1 MSYPTL
7 DSAGELVLQ
16 GIGVSPGIAVG
27 EAVVLMRERSAV
39 SERIIHDKD
48 VPLEIARFEEALIKT
63 RHQIAGIQRK
73 VATALGEKHA
83 SIFDAHLLVVDD
95 RYFVEEVI
103 RDLRVKSQNVEAVL
117 SDVAGRYIEMVAQ
130 VEDDYLRERVVDV
143 RDVVRRIIKNLNGE
157 PIDRMDQLER
167 PCIAVA
173 HDFSPSDTAGMDRR
187 IVQALIT
194 DMGSATSHTA
204 IMARAL
210 EVPAVVGLRDISAQI
225 SSGETVLVDGGKGLV
240 VIRPTSGRLLAY
252 AQKAEE
258 QKLILCELET
268 LKDKPSETKDGYYVS
283 IAANIEI
290 PTEIS
295 GIRKYGAKG
304 IGLFRTEFLFLERN
318 ELPDE
323 EEQTRVYSQA
333 ADQCAPDPVI
343 IRTIDLGGD
352 KISPALKIAP
362 ENNPFLGLR
371 AIRFCLTNLT
381 VFKVQLR
388 AILRAAAGRNISI
401 LYPMIS
407 SFNEVVE
414 ANIILRECRRE
425 LLEEGFPCAEK
436 LPIGVMIEIP
446 SAALT
451 ADLIAPHVDFFSIG
465 TNDLIQY
472 TLAVDRANEKVAHLY
487 KPTHISILKLIQ
499 QVVLAGHERRI
510 PVSVCGQMAASPEL
524 VPLLIGL
531 GVNGLSISPPSVP
544 IIKEVIRNVRYSECR
559 ELAAC
564 VQRNHTAED
573 ILTQCRDLLKKTSPE
588 ILELIS

>member
-1 MSYPTL
+1 VSHPPQ
-7 DSAGELVLQ
+7 DPSGELVLQ

-27 EAVVLMRERSAV
+27 EAVVFMREGSAV
-39 SERIIHDKD
+39 SERVINDKD

-73 VATALGEKHA
+73 VATVLGEKHA

-103 RDLRVKSQNVEAVL
+103 RDLCVKHRNVESVL
-117 SDVAGRYIEMVAQ
+117 SDVAGRYIEMVAN
-130 VEDDYLRERVVDV
+130 VEDDYLRERAVDV
-143 RDVVRRIIKNLNGE
+143 RDVIRRIVKNLSGE
-157 PIDRMDQLER
+157 QMDRMDQLER
-167 PCIAVA
+167 PCIVVA

-187 IVQALIT
+187 IVHALIA

-210 EVPAVVGLRDISAQI
+210 EVPAVIGLRDISTQV
-225 SSGETVLVDGGKGLV
+225 SSSETVLVDGNKGLV

-258 QKLILCELET
+258 QKMILCELET
-268 LKDKPSETKDGYYVS
+268 LKDKPSETRDCYYVP
-283 IAANIEI
+283 IAANIEL
-290 PTEIS
+290 PVEIS
-295 GIRKYGAKG
+295 SICKCGAKG
-304 IGLFRTEFLFLERN
+304 IGLFRTEFLFLEEN

-323 EEQTRVYSQA
+323 EEQTRVYSEA

-343 IRTIDLGGD
+343 IRTLDLGGD
-352 KISPALKIAP
+352 KFSSTLKIDP

-371 AIRFCLTNLT
+371 AIRFCLANRTF
-381 VFKVQLR
+381 FKVQLR
-388 AILRAAAGRNISI
+388 AILRAAAGRNISMM
-401 LYPMIS
+401 YPMVS
-407 SFNEVVE
+407 CLSEVLE
-414 ANIILRECRRE
+414 ANIILRECQQE
-425 LLEEGFPCAEK
+425 LLKEGLPCAEK

-487 KPTHISILKLIQ
+487 KPTHISILKLIR
-499 QVVLAGHERRI
+499 QVVLAGHARRI
-510 PVSVCGQMAASPEL
+510 PVSVCGQMAATPEL

-531 GVNGLSISPPSVP
+531 GVDGLSISPPSVSM
-544 IIKEVIRNVRYSECR
+544 IKEVIRNLHYSECR
-559 ELAAC
+559 ELAECAM
-564 VQRNHTAED
+564 QHYTAED
-573 ILTQCRDLLKKTSPE
+573 IFTQCRELLKKTSPE